1 METFET
7 DFDNNSYLDEIALA
21 ISENGEETINVSED
35 YLIDEIDLNFDAMSS
50 SDLINTIGEV
60 FEKNLMNEHLATID
74 LLGNLGYTDMLMY
87 YCAVMDCV
95 FINSELDKNEQPIE
109 IIPPDQYVKETE
121 TAKDKVFDLEIEVSK
136 AVSVKELED
145 LDLDIVVSYENEQ
158 LDVDVD
164 VGVLF
169 DALSEINQEQI
180 SKAIDEAYLKFDS
193 YIDDNFRV

>member
-1 METFET
+1 MSKLKVLSQDDLST
-7 DFDNNSYLDEIALA
+7 
-21 ISENGEETINVSED
+21 ISEKFGEI
-35 YLIDEIDLNFDAMSS
+35 
-50 SDLINTIGEV
+50 
-60 FEKNLMNEHLATID
+60 
-74 LLGNLGYTDMLMY
+74 
-87 YCAVMDCV
+87 
-95 FINSELDKNEQPIE
+95 
-109 IIPPDQYVKETE
+109 
-121 TAKDKVFDLEIEVSK
+121 LEIEVSK

-193 YIDDNFRV
+193 YIDDNFRE